1 MAPWCYVNPWPRGP
15 DCRLGLCA
23 RTGSRKTLRWA
34 GRQVPAMPWGPP
46 VENGFYWILLV
57 QISTVGPWHLCHFS
71 ETYLYKQLINYGF
84 AQENHISTHFNL
96 EKMAAEWTPCAW
108 CFKRIEQKTVPDEK
122 IYPSRENLGAE
133 LTSDHSNTTK
143 HLKLLK
149 KGTPGTKEKDH
160 TQL

>member
-96 EKMAAEWTPCAW
+96 EKWQQNERHAHDVSKGLNKKQCRM
-108 CFKRIEQKTVPDEK
+108 KK